1 MATKMHDMGV
11 KRKDMY
17 SSDMPVSPSGSKKD
31 YDNEKEYPEVSL
43 HGPHAEM
50 MGAEDLKEGDVVE
63 QTVRFRVKRHSKTT
77 ENGKTDY
84 RMTLCI
90 EKASDCKDCG
100 EKEEKAEGDEDDGDG
115 ADDSPAMAYITGRGK
130 SAE

>member
-1 MATKMHDMGV
+1 MATEMHDMGI

-17 SSDMPVSPSGSKKD
+17 PSEVAASPAGSK
-31 YDNEKEYPEVSL
+31 NEKEYPEVSL

-50 MGAEDLKEGDVVE
+50 MGAEDLKEGDRIE
-63 QTVRFRVKRHSKTT
+63 QTVRWRVKRHSKTT

-84 RMTLCI
+84 RMTLCL
-90 EKASDCKDCG
+90 ENASDCKDCG
-100 EKEEKAEGDEDDGDG
+100 EKEKKEKGDEDDGDG

-130 SAE
+130 SEATE